1 VAVPDAVRPVVAI
14 TGASS
19 GIGRA
24 AAVRFLRRGA
34 AVAVLARRGALLDQL
49 LAECRPSGEATLA
62 AAGDATDRAQVDAF
76 VEGVIER
83 FGRLDVFVINA
94 GLNIRRRALAELGVE
109 DWERMLAVNLS
120 AAFHCTQAALPQL
133 RAQGGGLLIYVSSMS
148 ARYADASG
156 AAYQAA
162 KHGLVGLA
170 NAVRVEEQAR
180 GVRASVILPGAVNT
194 PLVMQ
199 RPTAPTPEQLER
211 ALQPDDVAAAI
222 EFVASMPS
230 RALVSELELRPTL
243 PM

>member
-1 VAVPDAVRPVVAI
+1 VPDAVRPVVAI

-49 LAECRPSGEATLA
+49 LAECRPSGEGTLA